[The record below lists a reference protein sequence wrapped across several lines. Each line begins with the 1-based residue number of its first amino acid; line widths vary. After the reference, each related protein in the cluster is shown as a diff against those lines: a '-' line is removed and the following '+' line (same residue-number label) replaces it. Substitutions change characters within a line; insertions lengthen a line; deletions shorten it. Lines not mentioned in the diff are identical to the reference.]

1 MSGEPYW
8 FVGLKQLTSGH
19 NDVLSKKNNLI
30 CSPGASCSLPIGQW
44 ANVID
49 FPTCSSPLE
58 TLLSLNFAIF
68 KEKLRRSVLNLQD
81 FSVL

>member
-8 FVGLKQLTSGH
+8 FVGLKQLTSEH
-19 NDVLSKKNNLI
+19 NDVLSKKNKPI

-49 FPTCSSPLE
+49 FPTSHVLIHWIPYSHLI
-58 TLLSLNFAIF
+58 LQF
-68 KEKLRRSVLNLQD
+68 LRRS
-81 FSVL
+81 